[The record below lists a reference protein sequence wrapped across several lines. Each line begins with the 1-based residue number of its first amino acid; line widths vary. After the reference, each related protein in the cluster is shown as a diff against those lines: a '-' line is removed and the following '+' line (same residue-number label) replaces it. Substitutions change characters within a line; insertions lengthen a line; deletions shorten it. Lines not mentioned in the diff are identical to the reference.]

1 MEKGDKMKFKK
12 ISQEELQNLIDSGEA
27 KRVHFISPDK
37 TLKPRGSLKKE
48 SIGLVILERLLSN
61 FEHWSD
67 PSYSDNPDIGA
78 LLYYL
83 KDNLDSEVSAAWNE
97 FLKMV
102 NSNKS
107 EEEMWKDFWERRDN
121 ELSM

>member
-1 MEKGDKMKFKK
+1 MEKGVEMKFKK
-12 ISQEELQNLIDSGEA
+12 MSQEELEKLIKSGKA
-27 KRVHFISPDK
+27 KKVHFIGPDRI
-37 TLKPRGSLKKE
+37 LKPRGSLKKE

-61 FEHWSD
+61 FEHWSN

-78 LLYYL
+78 LLYHL
-83 KDNLDSEVSAAWNE
+83 KNNLDSEVSATWNE

-107 EEEMWKDFWERRDN
+107 EQEMWRDFWERRDN
-121 ELSM
+121 EISM